1 MSNNVNFSD
10 EDLVAFLDG
19 ALEPEKMQQIEIAI
33 SHDVSLV
40 TRLDNL
46 SFNGEEMDAAFGSL
60 LGSAP
65 EAPCFL
71 NTEPAFQSKNRFF
84 GSGTL
89 AACALV
95 FLVMGWGSH
104 ALFAGSGP
112 DTWRDYVAAYQV
124 LYVNE
129 TLAPVRLSDD
139 QKLQNLVRVS
149 KAIGLQLDF
158 DHVTNVEGFEFKR
171 AQILGFQGKLLIQLA
186 FVSTAGEPFALCILK
201 SPNIVSANVETGLME
216 GLGAASWAKDGFEFL
231 LIGGAPATD
240 PQKQLA
246 AFRHFL

>member
-1 MSNNVNFSD
+1 MNFSD

-46 SFNGEEMDAAFGSL
+46 SFNSVEMDAAFGSL

-65 EAPCFL
+65 DVPDFL
-71 NTEPAFQSKNRFF
+71 NAEPAIQSKNRFS
-84 GSGTL
+84 GSGAF

-95 FLVMGWGSH
+95 FLAMGWGSH
-104 ALFAGSGP
+104 AFFAGVGP
-112 DTWRDYVAAYQV
+112 QTWRDYVAAYQV

-129 TLAPVRLSDD
+129 TLSPVRQSDD
-139 QKLQNLVRVS
+139 QKLQNLARVS

-158 DHVTNVEGFEFKR
+158 GHVTNVEGFEFKR
-171 AQILGFQGKLLIQLA
+171 AQILGFEGKPLIQLA
-186 FVSTAGEPFALCILK
+186 FVSTAGVPFALCIYK
-201 SPNIVSANVETGLME
+201 SQNIGTMNVETGLME
-216 GLGAASWAKDGFEFL
+216 GLGATSWSKGGFEYL